1 MSARPLPYWRLS
13 FYYFFYFAFIGV
25 FSPYFTLYLQSLT
38 LSATDIAL
46 LMSQMQLMR
55 LLAPA
60 FWAWLADKRGRRV
73 EIIRLSALCASVGF
87 TGFFLTDNFVHLF
100 IPMTLMAF
108 FWSASLPLVESLTF
122 AHLADES
129 HRYSRIRVWGSVG
142 FIVAVLLGGALLDR
156 LPIGDVPVMVFV
168 VLLGILATGFLL
180 PEGGRHA
187 SPVAS
192 KDVTAAVADIAR
204 NAGVTDA
211 ADPAPPVVSLR
222 SILSKRPVWMLL
234 LACFLMS
241 SAHGVYYV
249 FYSIHLDDL
258 GYSKGLIGLLWS
270 LGVLVE
276 IGLFMVMAP
285 LMKRYSLRALLLA
298 TYAAAIIR
306 FLMIGWGAESLV
318 LLLIAQTLH
327 GLTFGVHHAAAIAAV
342 NAWFPQHIHARGQA
356 LYSSISFGGGGL
368 FGGIV
373 SGLVWEPLGAGWA
386 FTLGALFALAGWVCI
401 ARGMTKDADTP
412 KSAGL
417 VR

>member
-1 MSARPLPYWRLS
+1 MTGAPLPYWRLS
-13 FYYFFYFAFIGV
+13 LYYFFYFAFIGV

-38 LSATDIAL
+38 ISAADIAL

-55 LLAPA
+55 LMAPA
-60 FWAWLADKRGRRV
+60 FWGWLADKRGRQV
-73 EIIRLSALCASVGF
+73 DIIRLSALCACVGF
-87 TGFFLTDNFVHLF
+87 TGFFLTDNFIQLF

-108 FWSASLPLVESLTF
+108 FWSAALPLVESLTF
-122 AHLADES
+122 SHLADES

-142 FIVAVLLGGALLDR
+142 FIVAVLLGGAALDY
-156 LPIGDVPVMVFV
+156 LPIGDVPAMVFV
-168 VLLGILATGFLL
+168 VLLGILVMAFKL
-180 PEGGRHA
+180 PEGRRLNRT
-187 SPVAS
+187 V
-192 KDVTAAVADIAR
+192 KDTAAAEVPLATLMS
-204 NAGVTDA
+204 V
-211 ADPAPPVVSLR
+211 LR
-222 SILSKRPVWMLL
+222 VRQVWMLL

-249 FYSIHLDDL
+249 FYSIHLDEL
-258 GYSKGLIGLLWS
+258 GYSKGMIGLLWS

-298 TYAAAIIR
+298 TYAVAVIR
-306 FLMIGWGAESLV
+306 FLMIGWCAESLL
-318 LLLIAQTLH
+318 LLLIAQTMH

-342 NAWFPQHIHARGQA
+342 NEWFPKHIHARGQA

-386 FTLGALFALAGWVCI
+386 FTMGAIFALVGWICI
-401 ARGMTKDADTP
+401 ARGM
-412 KSAGL
+412 SAQPEAPNSAPL

>member
-1 MSARPLPYWRLS
+1 MTARPLPYWRLS

-25 FSPYFTLYLQSLT
+25 FSPYFTLYLQSLAM
-38 LSATDIAL
+38 SAADIAL

-55 LLAPA
+55 LVAPA
-60 FWAWLADKRGRRV
+60 FWGWLADKRGRQV
-73 EIIRLSALCASVGF
+73 DIIRLSGLCACVGF
-87 TGFFLTDNFVHLF
+87 TGFFLTDSFIQLF

-108 FWSASLPLVESLTF
+108 FWSAALPLVESLTF

-156 LPIGDVPVMVFV
+156 LPIGDVPAMVFV
-168 VLLGILATGFLL
+168 VLLGILVTASRL
-180 PEGGRHA
+180 PEGRR
-187 SPVAS
+187 
-192 KDVTAAVADIAR
+192 IAR
-204 NAGVTDA
+204 ATA
-211 ADPAPPVVSLR
+211 ESTREEAPLATLRSVVSDR
-222 SILSKRPVWMLL
+222 QVWMLL

-258 GYSKGLIGLLWS
+258 GYSKGMIGLLWS

-285 LMKRYSLRALLLA
+285 LMQRYSLRALLLA
-298 TYAAAIIR
+298 TYAVAVAR
-306 FLMIGWGAESLV
+306 FLIIGWSAESLI
-318 LLLIAQTLH
+318 LLLIAQTMH

-342 NAWFPQHIHARGQA
+342 NRWFPQHIHARGQA

-373 SGLVWEPLGAGWA
+373 SGLIWDSLGAGWA
-386 FTLGALFALAGWVCI
+386 FTLGAVFSLAGWFCV
-401 ARGMTKDADTP
+401 ARGMPPGLSRPVETP
-412 KSAGL
+412 VA
-417 VR
+417 

>member
-1 MSARPLPYWRLS
+1 MSAHPLPYWRLS
-13 FYYFFYFAFIGV
+13 LYYFFYFAFIGV
-25 FSPYFTLYLQSLT
+25 FSPYFTLYLQSL
-38 LSATDIAL
+38 SIGAADIAL

-55 LLAPA
+55 LVAPA
-60 FWAWLADKRGRRV
+60 FWGWLADKRGRRV
-73 EIIRLSALCASVGF
+73 DIIRLSALCACIGF
-87 TGFFLTDNFVHLF
+87 TGFFLTDNFVQLF

-108 FWSASLPLVESLTF
+108 FWSAALPLAESLTF

-142 FIVAVLLGGALLDR
+142 FIVAVLLGGALLDH
-156 LPIGDVPVMVFV
+156 LPIGDVPAMVFV
-168 VLLGILATGFLL
+168 VLLGILATAFRL
-180 PEGGRHA
+180 PEGRRVRT
-187 SPVAS
+187 SS
-192 KDVTAAVADIAR
+192 AAQS
-204 NAGVTDA
+204 TDE
-211 ADPAPPVVSLR
+211 APLTTLR
-222 SILSKRPVWMLL
+222 SVLGERQVWMLL

-258 GYSKGLIGLLWS
+258 GYSKGVIGLLWS

-276 IGLFMVMAP
+276 IGLFMIMAP
-285 LMKRYSLRALLLA
+285 LMQRYSLRGLLLV
-298 TYAAAIIR
+298 TYAVAVVR

-342 NAWFPQHIHARGQA
+342 NEWFPTHIHARGQA

-373 SGLVWEPLGAGWA
+373 SGLVWDPLGAGWA
-386 FTLGALFALAGWVCI
+386 FTLGALFALAGWFCI
-401 ARGMTKDADTP
+401 AQGMRQTGETP
-412 KSAGL
+412 AT
-417 VR
+417 

>member
-13 FYYFFYFAFIGV
+13 LYYCFYFAFIGI

-38 LSATDIAL
+38 MSAADIAL

-55 LLAPA
+55 LAAPT
-60 FWAWLADKRGRRV
+60 FWGWLADKRGRQV
-73 EIIRLSALCASVGF
+73 DIIRLSALCACIGF
-87 TGFFLTDNFVHLF
+87 TGFFLTDNFIQLF

-108 FWSASLPLVESLTF
+108 FWSAALPLVESLTF
-122 AHLADES
+122 SHLADES

-142 FIVAVLLGGALLDR
+142 FIVAVLLGGALLDH

-168 VLLGILATGFLL
+168 VLIGILVTAFRL
-180 PEGGRHA
+180 PEGRRFA
-187 SPVAS
+187 KQTSDS
-192 KDVTAAVADIAR
+192 NNADTPLA
-204 NAGVTDA
+204 
-211 ADPAPPVVSLR
+211 SLR
-222 SILSKRPVWMLL
+222 SVVADKQVWMLL

-258 GYSKGLIGLLWS
+258 GYSKGVIGLLWS

-285 LMKRYSLRALLLA
+285 LMQRYSLRGLLLV
-298 TYAAAIIR
+298 TYAAAVAR
-306 FLMIGWGAESLV
+306 FLMIGWGAESLI
-318 LLLIAQTLH
+318 LLLIAQTMH

-342 NAWFPQHIHARGQA
+342 NRWFPQHIHARGQA

-373 SGLVWEPLGAGWA
+373 SGLVWDPLGAGWA
-386 FTLGALFALAGWVCI
+386 FTLGALFALGGWFCI
-401 ARGMTKDADTP
+401 ARGMRPTESPVIAE
-412 KSAGL
+412 A
-417 VR
+417 

>member
-1 MSARPLPYWRLS
+1 MTGAPLPYWRLS
-13 FYYFFYFAFIGV
+13 LYYFFYFAFIGV

-38 LSATDIAL
+38 ISAADIAL

-55 LLAPA
+55 LMAPA
-60 FWAWLADKRGRRV
+60 FWGWLADKRGRQV
-73 EIIRLSALCASVGF
+73 DIIRLSALCACIGF
-87 TGFFLTDNFVHLF
+87 TGFFLTDNFIQLF

-108 FWSASLPLVESLTF
+108 FWSAALPLVESLTF
-122 AHLADES
+122 SHLADES

-142 FIVAVLLGGALLDR
+142 FIVAVLLGGAALDY
-156 LPIGDVPVMVFV
+156 LPIGDVPAMVFV
-168 VLLGILATGFLL
+168 VLLGILVMAFKL
-180 PEGGRHA
+180 PEGRPLERTVNDA
-187 SPVAS
+187 S
-192 KDVTAAVADIAR
+192 AAEVPLATLMS
-204 NAGVTDA
+204 V
-211 ADPAPPVVSLR
+211 LR
-222 SILSKRPVWMLL
+222 VRQVWMLL

-258 GYSKGLIGLLWS
+258 GYSKGMIGLLWS

-298 TYAAAIIR
+298 TYAVAVVR
-306 FLMIGWGAESLV
+306 FLMIGWCAESLL
-318 LLLIAQTLH
+318 LLLIAQTMH

-342 NAWFPQHIHARGQA
+342 NEWFPKHIHARGQA

-386 FTLGALFALAGWVCI
+386 FTLGAVFALVGWICI
-401 ARGMTKDADTP
+401 VRGM
-412 KSAGL
+412 SAQPEAPNSAPL